1 MAARTQTAP
10 TARQLRSIDLDGV
23 EQSITDLPTV
33 KQDTEVIFLPYLR
46 VSLSRQ
52 RLKLFDSLQLV
63 MVSTDAKSKDKGKA
77 YLLLRCR
84 QGKHGYVTDVWNSA
98 YAPEAEVRNQ
108 HARLSEFLEQAIKE
122 VGGSYSAPL

>member
-1 MAARTQTAP
+1 MMAKRTGPAP
-10 TARQLRSIDLDGV
+10 RQQRSIDLDGSG
-23 EQSITDLPTV
+23 QSVMDLPTV
-33 KQDTEVIFLPYLR
+33 TQDTEVIFLPYLR

-77 YLLLRCR
+77 YLMLRCR
-84 QGKHGYVTDVWNSA
+84 QGKHGYVTDVWTSA
-98 YAPEAEVRNQ
+98 YAPEDEVRNQ

-122 VGGSYSAPL
+122 VGGSYTAPL